1 MSALHLF
8 TGLCFLVLAAVPAT
22 GVPIKPDIK
31 KLAEE
36 AQRPRPMFIPSRVG
50 WNGPEIQTG
59 RATISG
65 FEASMAPV
73 LEAER
78 ERRLR
83 NTLRELVIPEPRALL
98 GIAGVIFLL
107 RKLRR
112 LREQQAMLAR
122 HPQPA

>member
-59 RATISG
+59 RGVTG

-73 LEAER
+73 LKAER
-78 ERRLR
+78 ERRWR

-98 GIAGVIFLL
+98 GVTGIIFLL
-107 RKLRR
+107 RKLRS

-122 HPQPA
+122 RPQPA

>member
-1 MSALHLF
+1 MPALHVF
-8 TGLCFLVLAAVPAT
+8 TALCFLLLAAVQST
-22 GVPIKPDIK
+22 GIPIKPDIK

-50 WNGPEIQTG
+50 WNGPEIQAG
-59 RATISG
+59 RASITR

-73 LEAER
+73 LKAER

-98 GIAGVIFLL
+98 GVAGIIFLL

-122 HPQPA
+122 RPQPA